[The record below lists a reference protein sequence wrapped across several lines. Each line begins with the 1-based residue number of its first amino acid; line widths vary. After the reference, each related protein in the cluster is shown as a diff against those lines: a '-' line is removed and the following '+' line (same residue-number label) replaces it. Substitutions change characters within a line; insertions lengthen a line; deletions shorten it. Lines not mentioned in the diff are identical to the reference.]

1 MSRLRYRVRQVLD
14 SFWFVP
20 AVGLLLA
27 VVVAEALVLA
37 ESALPP
43 AVIELVPAVGPD
55 GSRGLLSAIA
65 TSMLAAAAT
74 TFSITIAVL
83 TLTSS
88 AYGPRLVRNL
98 MADRGN
104 QVVLA
109 LLVST
114 SLFAM
119 LVVRHVRAG
128 EDSEFVPHLAV
139 NAAVLLAV
147 LSIVALV
154 YFIHHISASI
164 QISRLASGVREQ
176 LIALLDELFP
186 IEPPSSRAPLSQWRA
201 LDGPVEVL
209 SSGDGYVTSISTYR
223 AVRAAAEQGA
233 RLEITVRPGSFVCA
247 GDRLGLVEGSAD
259 PQRLVALEHALI
271 AAVALGDQRTPVQD
285 AEHLV
290 RQLVDVAA
298 RSLSPGVND
307 PVTALTAIDALAAA
321 FVRTTG
327 RSDPLPVLRDGDGSP
342 RMLVATR
349 TAESLVVDAVDLVRQ
364 YVRDQPVVAHRL
376 LGLLERL
383 LEREPSVERC
393 TAYRAAAHRVVDSA
407 IGDETHHTDAAAL
420 RARLRAL
427 DQEATS

>member
-1 MSRLRYRVRQVLD
+1 MSRLRYRVRQILD

-20 AVGLLLA
+20 AVGLVLA

-37 ESALPP
+37 ESALPES
-43 AVIELVPAVGPD
+43 VVEFIPAVGPE

-114 SLFAM
+114 SLFSM
-119 LVVRHVRAG
+119 LVVRHVRADDDG
-128 EDSEFVPHLAV
+128 EFVPHLAV
-139 NAAVLLAV
+139 NVAVLLAV

-164 QISRLASGVREQ
+164 QISRLASGVRTR
-176 LIALLDELFP
+176 LVAVLDELVP
-186 IEPPSSRAPLSQWRA
+186 AEPAQERAALERWRELA
-201 LDGPVEVL
+201 TPVEVRARA
-209 SSGDGYVTSISTYR
+209 DGYVSSVSTESLVHTVSQASGR
-223 AVRAAAEQGA
+223 V
-233 RLEITVRPGSFVCA
+233 EIVVRPGTFVCK
-247 GDRLGLVEGSAD
+247 GDRLGVVEGGSDDAIA
-259 PQRLVALEHALI
+259 RLEKAVLEAI
-271 AAVALGDQRTPVQD
+271 SIDDERTPVQD
-285 AEHLV
+285 AEHLT

-321 FVRTTG
+321 FAGIAG
-327 RSDPLPVLRDGDGSP
+327 RPDPLPVVLDGEGAP
-342 RMLVATR
+342 RALLATR
-349 TAESLVVDAVDLVRQ
+349 PVTSLVVDAVDLVRQ

-383 LEREPSVERC
+383 LDRESSLERRR
-393 TAYRAAAHRVVDSA
+393 AYAAVAGRVVESA
-407 IGDETHHTDAAAL
+407 IGDETLPIDATAL
-420 RARLRAL
+420 RDRLGRITTEGNA
-427 DQEATS
+427 

>member
-1 MSRLRYRVRQVLD
+1 MSRLRYRLHQVLD

-20 AVGLLLA
+20 AVGLVLAVLLA
-27 VVVAEALVLA
+27 ETLVLA
-37 ESALPP
+37 ETALPQSI
-43 AVIELVPAVGPD
+43 VKLVPAVGPE
-55 GSRGLLSAIA
+55 GARGLLSAIA

-114 SLFAM
+114 SLFSM

-139 NAAVLLAV
+139 NAAILLAV
-147 LSIVALV
+147 ISIVALV

-164 QISRLASGVREQ
+164 QISRLASGVRER
-176 LIALLDELFP
+176 LVTLLNEIIP
-186 IEPPSSRAPLSQWRA
+186 AEPPRGRATAEQWRPLA
-201 LDGPVEVL
+201 APAEVRARR
-209 SSGDGYVTSISTYR
+209 DGYVSSVSTGSL
-223 AVRAAAEQGA
+223 VRAAADAGGRIEVV
-233 RLEITVRPGSFVCA
+233 VRPGTFVCV
-247 GDRLGLVEGSAD
+247 GDRIGIVESSA
-259 PQRLVALEHALI
+259 PEQLVALEHAVLADVSI
-271 AAVALGDQRTPVQD
+271 DDERTPVQD
-285 AEHLV
+285 AEHLI

-298 RSLSPGVND
+298 RSLSPGIND

-321 FVRTTG
+321 FSRTTA
-327 RSDPLPVLRDGDGSP
+327 RPDPLPVMLGEDAEP
-342 RMLVATR
+342 RVLLATR
-349 TAESLVVDAVDLVRQ
+349 SVESLVVDAVDLVRQ
-364 YVRDQPVVAHRL
+364 YVRDQPLVAHRL

-383 LEREPSVERC
+383 LDREPSAERRR
-393 TAYRAAAHRVVDSA
+393 AYAEAANRVVASA
-407 IGDETHHTDAAAL
+407 IGDETLEADASAL
-420 RARLRAL
+420 RDRLARIRTEGAP
-427 DQEATS
+427 

>member
-20 AVGLLLA
+20 AVGLVLA
-27 VVVAEALVLA
+27 VLVAEALVLA

-43 AVIELVPAVGPD
+43 SVAELVPTVGPE

-104 QVVLA
+104 QAVLA

-114 SLFAM
+114 SLFSM

-128 EDSEFVPHLAV
+128 DGAEFVPHLAV
-139 NAAVLLAV
+139 NVAILLAV

-164 QISRLASGVREQ
+164 QISRLASEVRAR
-176 LIALLDELFP
+176 LVSVLDELVP
-186 IEPPSSRAPLSQWRA
+186 GDPPEDRAARDRWRPLVA
-201 LDGPVEVL
+201 PVEVRARA
-209 SSGDGYVTSISTYR
+209 DGYVSSVSTDSLVR
-223 AVRAAAEQGA
+223 AVAHAGGRVEVV
-233 RLEITVRPGSFVCA
+233 VRPGTFVCA
-247 GDRLGLVEGSAD
+247 GDRLGVVEGDAPESIA
-259 PQRLVALEHALI
+259 RLEKTMLE
-271 AAVALGDQRTPVQD
+271 AVSIDDERTPVQD

-321 FVRTTG
+321 FARTAG
-327 RSDPLPVLRDGDGSP
+327 RSDPLPVLLDADGAP
-342 RMLVATR
+342 RALLATR
-349 TAESLVVDAVDLVRQ
+349 SVSSLVVDAVDLVRQ

-383 LEREPSVERC
+383 LDRESQAERRRL
-393 TAYRAAAHRVVDSA
+393 YAAVAERVVESA
-407 IGDETHHTDAAAL
+407 IGDETLSTDASAL
-420 RARLRAL
+420 RDRLGRI
-427 DQEATS
+427 TSEGTP